1 MVTLTHPRTTRVQGW
16 AACGR
21 MHMEV
26 AVKHFLTHIGT
37 AVILATFAALTDL
50 PGGTRS
56 VRLQRTG
63 RTFVCRQATGVRRMF
78 TERWPERGAG

>member
-26 AVKHFLTHIGT
+26 AMKHFLTLWSAI
-37 AVILATFAALTDL
+37 IIF
-50 PGGTRS
+50 P
-56 VRLQRTG
+56 
-63 RTFVCRQATGVRRMF
+63 RQ
-78 TERWPERGAG
+78 